1 MIKHKLISKNN
12 NKSKKINQI
21 IFKFM
26 MTQKTVMNIQK
37 ILNINMMMKK
47 MPKTR
52 KMMITMKIR
61 IKIELNPKG
70 TPNKMMKIKIKL
82 WR

>member
-52 KMMITMKIR
+52 KMMITMTTSIVIQEECQIEG
-61 IKIELNPKG
+61 IKRRKRRNQQ
-70 TPNKMMKIKIKL
+70 
-82 WR
+82 